1 MQLLCCMIGVQIALF
16 GVGCQQ
22 PAQPDG
28 PTASRLADDEDLDQ
42 LWQTSLAV
50 LQKMDFRPDRQDRA
64 IGVISTSPTTSM
76 QWHEPWRQDVAT
88 GYALLEASI
97 HSIQRVVTVRF
108 VKGDSWS
115 IEVEVEVLRLSRPS
129 AQITTA
135 SSVLHGFSGVLPT
148 TESFTADG
156 TAAEHWVH
164 VGRDGPLEERILNR
178 ILNEAGAAWVQDTVE

>member
-1 MQLLCCMIGVQIALF
+1 MVAVQLTMLVA
-16 GVGCQQ
+16 GCQQ
-22 PAQPDG
+22 PAQPEG
-28 PTASRLADDEDLDQ
+28 PTASRLADDEDLEQ

-64 IGVISTSPTTSM
+64 IGVITTSPTTSM
-76 QWHEPWRQDVAT
+76 QWYEPWRQDVAT

-115 IEVEVEVLRLSRPS
+115 MQVQVDVFRLSRPS

-148 TESFTADG
+148 TEANVADSPVS
-156 TAAEHWVH
+156 EHWVH

-178 ILNEAGAAWVQDTVE
+178 ILNEAGAAWVQDSVE